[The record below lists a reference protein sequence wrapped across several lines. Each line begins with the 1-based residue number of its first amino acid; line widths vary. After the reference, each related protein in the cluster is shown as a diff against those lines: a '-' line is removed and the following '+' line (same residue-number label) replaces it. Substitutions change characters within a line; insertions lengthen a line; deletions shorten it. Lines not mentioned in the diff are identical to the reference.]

1 MVFSWDITE
10 IVKKKFSS
18 SSKDKKDWIDFTKQM
33 GTINAKE
40 SDFQDDNDKANA
52 VKKLDLHGL
61 KLDEANKIV
70 KKFIIDSFNNDFKK
84 LLIVTGK
91 GLRSKSLNN
100 PYLSE
105 ELSVLK
111 YSVPEYI
118 KNDEDLSNIISR
130 ISKADQKDGGEG
142 AIYIFFKKIK
152 NLQNK
157 FW

>member
-1 MVFSWDITE
+1 
-10 IVKKKFSS
+10 VKKKFFA
-18 SSKDKKDWIDFTKQM
+18 SSKDKKDWDAFTKQM
-33 GTINAKE
+33 GTIKAKE
-40 SDFQDDNDKANA
+40 SDFEDNNEKTGI

-70 KKFIIDSFNNDFKK
+70 KKFIINSFNNDFKK
-84 LLIVTGK
+84 LLVVTGK

-105 ELSVLK
+105 KLSVLK
-111 YSVPEYI
+111 YSVPECI

-142 AIYIFFKKIK
+142 AIYIFLKKNKKFKE
-152 NLQNK
+152 
-157 FW
+157 